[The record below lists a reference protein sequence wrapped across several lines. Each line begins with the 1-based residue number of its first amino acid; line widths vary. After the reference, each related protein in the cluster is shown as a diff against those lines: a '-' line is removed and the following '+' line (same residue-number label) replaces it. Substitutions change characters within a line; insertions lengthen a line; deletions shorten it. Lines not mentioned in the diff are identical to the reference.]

1 MRAAPARRGPIMTK
15 KILKCEEVRE
25 IVLSRELGFEVERE
39 RQVLLER
46 HLAECEACRAML
58 LEEEE
63 ITLSLEEG
71 VRQGRADLDL
81 LAERISNSLPAFVV
95 PSPGF
100 FSSKWIQ
107 AAAAAVFFIL
117 GVFAG
122 TVFRGKPDGPEGGG
136 SSRISEV
143 APAPR
148 AAIPHE
154 VLVRG
159 NYMQRVLPD
168 NRIVTEGRRRFLFED
183 PSFPGFKAVLDCES
197 RLEDP
202 KPVMAVD
209 IR

>member
-1 MRAAPARRGPIMTK
+1 MAEKT
-15 KILKCEEVRE
+15 LKCEEARE

-39 RQVLLER
+39 RLILLER

-58 LEEEE
+58 LAEEEV
-63 ITLSLEEG
+63 TSSLEEG
-71 VRQGRADLDL
+71 ARQARADVEL
-81 LAERISNSLPAFVV
+81 LADRIADSLPPFVA
-95 PSPGF
+95 PAPGF
-100 FSSKWIQ
+100 FSSKRIQ
-107 AAAAAVFFIL
+107 AAAAAVFFIM

-122 TVFRGKPDGPEGGG
+122 TVFRGGTAKPSAPNGGESARVSG
-136 SSRISEV
+136 V
-143 APAPR
+143 APAGGAER
-148 AAIPHE
+148 PHE

-168 NRIVTEGRRRFLFED
+168 NRIVTEGRRRFQFRD
-183 PSFPGFKAVLDCES
+183 PTYPGFKAVLECES